1 MDRKIVYPGQIPLE
15 TDLLGTNQNVM
26 VGLGKLAAAIFGTAG
41 TVNGLTV
48 GPNTPAALNVVVS
61 PGEIYQLQNLEATAY
76 SSLPADTTHT
86 VVKQGILLDPSVL
99 ACPAPT
105 TAGFSINYLI
115 EATYVDADNG
125 PTVLP
130 YYNASNPS
138 QAYNGPN
145 GSGTAQATNRAGQ
158 VQLQV
163 KAGIA
168 AATGSQ
174 VTPAVDAGYIALA
187 VVTVANGQATVVA
200 GNIVASNGN
209 QILNGPVDSGRL
221 LNIQFITAT
230 KIYSKTAGTKAIQV
244 VTQGAGAAGGGTSAT
259 SSGQVAA
266 AGGGAAGAF
275 AVSNLITAGFDGT
288 AVTIG
293 AGGVP
298 VSGGSGGAGGATSF
312 GAFLSA
318 PGGAGAVVQ
327 SSQPLPGFGAPG
339 QNSASPSGSALAYG
353 SVGNDGLHGTTFLAA
368 VTLGGKGADSPYGA
382 GGGSPGTSTTGVKAD
397 GRAAKGYGSGG
408 SGGTTSSSGPA
419 AIGGAGAPGLCVVF
433 EYGG

>member
-1 MDRKIVYPGQIPLE
+1 LDRKIVYPGQIPLE
-15 TDLLGTNQNVM
+15 TDLLGTNQNAM
-26 VGLGKLAAAIFGTAG
+26 IGLGKLAAAIFGTAG

-86 VVKQGILLDPSVL
+86 VVKQGILLDPAVL

-145 GSGTAQATNRAGQ
+145 GTGTAQATNRAGQ

-200 GNIVASNGN
+200 GNIVAASDGLRIT
-209 QILNGPVDSGRL
+209 QPVTTGRL
-221 LNIQFITAT
+221 LNIQVITASGVYT
-230 KIYSKTAGTKAIQV
+230 PTAGTKSVQV
-244 VTQGAGAAGGGTSAT
+244 EVIGGGGAGGGVSA
-259 SSGQVAA
+259 AA
-266 AGGGAAGAF
+266 AGQAASGGGGGSGARGISTRISTGF
-275 AVSNLITAGFDGT
+275 SGVAIT
-288 AVTIG
+288 VG
-293 AGGVP
+293 AGGVG
-298 VSGGSGGAGGATSF
+298 VTGGAGGAGGTSSF
-312 GAFLSA
+312 GSFVSA
-318 PGGAGAVVQ
+318 PGGGGASLQTSQAG
-327 SSQPLPGFGAPG
+327 PGFGQQGFGAVFPTGSAVLVSAPG
-339 QNSASPSGSALAYG
+339 WSAKPGIVYSSAVTFTGQGADTVYAQGGNASGSSATNQRG
-353 SVGNDGLHGTTFLAA
+353 DGNNANG
-368 VTLGGKGADSPYGA
+368 YGA
-382 GGGSPGTSTTGVKAD
+382 GGGGGYATAGAA
-397 GRAAKGYGSGG
+397 AAKGGNG
-408 SGGTTSSSGPA
+408 A
-419 AIGGAGAPGLCVVF
+419 AGVVIVYEF
-433 EYGG
+433 S